1 MNLDFQS
8 GNFLLNKSDKAKTTL
23 ILTSMA
29 LLHVLTGYYSLGT
42 PIGMAFLSIVSPF
55 KFCN

>member
-8 GNFLLNKSDKAKTTL
+8 GNFLLNKLDKTKTAL
-23 ILTSMA
+23 ILTLMA
-29 LLHVLTGYYSLGT
+29 SLHLLTGYYSLGT
-42 PIGMAFLSIVSPF
+42 PFGMAFLSIVSPF